1 MHLDFSFSK
10 LSGING
16 KSEVNAMKTFKSLS
30 FRVFLLTLAVLL
42 VVLSLHTY
50 LSIQLQSKQAM
61 RHIELCARRI
71 ADLVSSS
78 THYSMLINR
87 NEDIEHIVA
96 TIGHEP
102 DIDGIS
108 ILNHKGEIVYS
119 SDSTLIHRKILPTQA
134 PCVRCHSGPK
144 PVLTSEKELTIFQT
158 PAGYRVAE
166 LSRPILNEPSCY
178 NASCHAHQRSQTV
191 LGVMDIRISLKS
203 IDQATEHSRNT
214 LLILSLFSMI
224 LIISILWIYLWKEVL
239 VPVRILHQG
248 THEIAHGNLN
258 YTIED
263 PSGTEIGDLAHSF
276 NEMTARLRK
285 AQEEIT
291 RWSRTLEERVQQKS
305 QELATAQ
312 KQMLH
317 VEKMASLGKLSA
329 TVAHEINNPLAGIL
343 NYTKLIIKQIKKSDL
358 PPEKTAPILEELSII
373 ESEIKRLGNIVKNL
387 LTFARGGG
395 EELTENDINAIVE
408 KSLILV
414 NHHFKMNSIRL
425 ETRYCPKACVVR
437 CHPDQLKQALIALY
451 VNAVE
456 AMSSGDG
463 GTLRVEVW
471 RLEEK
476 STVQIRISDTGVG
489 ISKEDLP
496 HIFEPFYST
505 KNKTSGVGLGL
516 AVVYGIIKNH
526 GGTIRVES
534 EPKKGTTFIIELPSQ
549 KSEE

>member
-1 MHLDFSFSK
+1 M
-10 LSGING
+10 
-16 KSEVNAMKTFKSLS
+16 MKIFKSLS

-42 VVLSLHTY
+42 IVFSVHTY

-61 RHIELCARRI
+61 RHIQLCARRI
-71 ADLVSSS
+71 SDLVSSS

-87 NEDIEHIVA
+87 KEDIEHIVA

-102 DIDGIS
+102 DIESIS
-108 ILNHKGEIVYS
+108 IFNHKGQIVYS
-119 SDSTLIHRKILPTQA
+119 SDSSQVHKIVSTSQK
-134 PCVRCHSGPK
+134 PCARCHSGPH
-144 PVLTSEKELTIFQT
+144 PVVATERELSIFRSQR
-158 PAGYRVAE
+158 GYRVAE

-178 NASCHAHQRSQTV
+178 NASCHAHQPTEKV
-191 LGVMDIRISLKS
+191 LGVMDIRISLKN
-203 IDQATEHSRNT
+203 IDAATEYSRNT
-214 LLILSLFSMI
+214 LLALSLLSMI
-224 LIISILWIYLWKEVL
+224 LIIFILWVYLWKEVI
-239 VPVRILHQG
+239 VPVRILHRG
-248 THEIAHGNLN
+248 TREIAHGNLN

-276 NEMTARLRK
+276 NDMTARLRK
-285 AQEEIT
+285 AQDEIT
-291 RWSRTLEERVQQKS
+291 NWSRTLEERVEQKS

-329 TVAHEINNPLAGIL
+329 TVAHEINNPLAGVL
-343 NYTKLIIKQIKKSDL
+343 NYTKLIIKQIKKSDM
-358 PPEKTAPILEELSII
+358 PPEKAAPILEELAII

-387 LTFARGGG
+387 LTFARQDS
-395 EELTENDINAIVE
+395 EELTENDINTIVR

-425 ETRYCPKACVVR
+425 ETRYCPKACVVK
-437 CHPDQLKQALIALY
+437 CHPDQLKQALVALY

-456 AMSSGDG
+456 AMAPSQG

-476 STVQIRISDTGVG
+476 KKVQVRISDTGVG
-489 ISKEDLP
+489 ISSEDLP

-516 AVVYGIIKNH
+516 SVVYGIIKNH

-534 EPKKGTTFIIELPSQ
+534 ELNKGTTFIIELPSQ
-549 KSEE
+549 NSEE